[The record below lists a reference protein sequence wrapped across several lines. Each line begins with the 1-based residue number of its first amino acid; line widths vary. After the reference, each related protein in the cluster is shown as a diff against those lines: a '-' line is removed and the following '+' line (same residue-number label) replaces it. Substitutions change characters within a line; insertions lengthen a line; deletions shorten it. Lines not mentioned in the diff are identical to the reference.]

1 MTKKQSGSVKVG
13 SGKGH
18 NSLFR
23 SGPNWK
29 LNACVGRNG
38 GQAGFARYARGYFEA
53 GARLVRSLQDD
64 PVGVD
69 IVIYPLVMNYRHGI
83 EAALKHLAKVLPILC
98 DESPES
104 KATHKPNHRLMDDW
118 KLVRR
123 LLARVE
129 VEERELK
136 EIESTL
142 IELVEIDPNGTSF
155 RFPKAL
161 DGTVSLQDIT
171 LINVE
176 VFGQRMAHLAEFLEN
191 GCGWVDHLYAEKCEY
206 EQYMAGDL
214 GW

>member
-1 MTKKQSGSVKVG
+1 MLSEFTHDLGQIMTKKQNELAR
-13 SGKGH
+13 GKGH
-18 NSLFR
+18 NNLFC

-38 GQAGFARYARGYFEA
+38 GRAGFDRYARGYFEA

-64 PVGVD
+64 PIGVD

-83 EAALKHLAKVLPILC
+83 EAALKYLAKVLPTIC
-98 DESPES
+98 DESPEG

-118 KLVRR
+118 KLVRP

-129 VEERELK
+129 VEEREL
-136 EIESTL
+136 EEVESTL
-142 IELVEIDPNGTSF
+142 KELVEIDPNGTSF

-161 DGTVSLQDIT
+161 DGTPSLQDIT

-176 VFGQRMAHLAEFLEN
+176 VFGQSMASCRKGHVEAMR
-191 GCGWVDHLYAEKCEY
+191 CTTCW
-206 EQYMAGDL
+206 
-214 GW
+214 